1 MATPNKNGNGAKEVT
16 PATNNKTTTPAIPRT
31 PTAEEL
37 KAQALKEQQAY
48 FDGLAQLVFMRG
60 RYQEHKEAVEE
71 LTFEREATEIFEHAS
86 SHGGKITLSD
96 FSGNSYEIK
105 NPKLVME
112 LRNHLLTLFTAKVE
126 ELENG
131 IFSYSEKK
139 QAVTAHS

>member
-1 MATPNKNGNGAKEVT
+1 MSTPNKNGNGAKEVT
-16 PATNNKTTTPAIPRT
+16 PATASKTQGNGKTSTP
-31 PTAEEL
+31 PTLEEL
-37 KAQALKEQQAY
+37 KAKALKEQQAY

-71 LTFEREATEIFEHAS
+71 LSFEREATEIFEHTNS
-86 SHGGKITLSD
+86 YGGKIVLTD

-112 LRNHLLTLFTAKVE
+112 VRSHLLNLFTGKIA

-131 IFSYSEKK
+131 IFSYSEQKK
-139 QAVTAHS
+139 ATPAA